1 MKRSDITDIWPE
13 ATKEQI
19 DKIMNIN
26 GADVNSA
33 KSEVTNLQTQL
44 NAAQGELQ
52 KLKDGAAGQPDK
64 LKETQ
69 DALAALQTELAGMKH
84 AEAVRTVR
92 EKVSGEKKV
101 PANLLTG
108 ETDPALGAE
117 KLSAMGPELVMVTL
131 GGDGVFCR
139 FGDFAGT
146 VKGFLVQVADTNGAG
161 DTFLGAMLSRLALRG
176 ADPLAGLTG
185 EELKACLT
193 YANRAA
199 ALTCMRHGAI
209 PAMPTKEEVENGF

>member
-19 DKIMNIN
+19 DKIMSIN
-26 GADVNSA
+26 GADVNGA

-108 ETDPALGAE
+108 ETEEACASQADAILAFAKTGSYPTVPDGGEAGKGGATSTRD
-117 KLSAMGPELVMVTL
+117 K
-131 GGDGVFCR
+131 
-139 FGDFAGT
+139 FAEWA
-146 VKGFLVQVADTNGAG
+146 KDNF
-161 DTFLGAMLSRLALRG
+161 
-176 ADPLAGLTG
+176 
-185 EELKACLT
+185 
-193 YANRAA
+193 
-199 ALTCMRHGAI
+199 
-209 PAMPTKEEVENGF
+209 